1 MLEVVS
7 MPHTKTADLEFEKP
21 PVVEVALGVQF
32 SPLSALRAAHM
43 GLFWSQ
49 FRKDFPRTEDQPPL
63 ARAVERFDKPD
74 LPSFR
79 IEPAPL
85 TPRSWFLNKDGSQ
98 LVQVQQD
105 RLVHNWRKVGANTPY
120 PRYRQLRETFA
131 ENVRAFEKFVGTE
144 RLGEFKPDQCELTYI
159 DHIEPGEAWKD
170 FSQVDAVIRL
180 WRPSETGMKI
190 LALENV
196 TLEINHLILGKDG
209 KPAGR
214 LHIRVTPV
222 YRMSDHAPILN
233 LEFVARGAPAGPGV
247 DGILGF
253 MDLAHDCALAAFT
266 TLTTDAIQK
275 SWRPKNA

>member
-1 MLEVVS
+1 
-7 MPHTKTADLEFEKP
+7 MPPTNSVGPEFEKP
-21 PVVEVALGVQF
+21 PVIEVALGVQF

-43 GLFWSQ
+43 GLLWSL

-120 PRYRQLRETFA
+120 PRYFQLRETFA
-131 ENVRAFEKFVGTE
+131 ENLRTFESFVKSE
-144 RLGEFKPDQCELTYI
+144 RLGDLKPDQCELTYI
-159 DHIEPGEAWKD
+159 DHVEPGEVWKD
-170 FSQVDAVIRL
+170 FSQVDAVIRS
-180 WRPSETGMKI
+180 WRPPEATLKN
-190 LALENV
+190 LAFENV
-196 TLEINHLILGKDG
+196 TLDIKHVILGKDG

-214 LHIRVTPV
+214 LHIRVMPV
-222 YRMSDHAPILN
+222 FRMSDHAPILN
-233 LEFVARGAPAGPGV
+233 LEFIARGAPAGPGV

-253 MDLAHDCALAAFT
+253 MDLAHDCTLAAFT